1 MMSLKM
7 PSAYP
12 MITDPDRLNFST
24 ADSASKKKESQNQPR
39 TIKQWSNQN
48 NQEVIKKVRNKNQ
61 KESRKPT
68 DQLSETRRKRKEGL
82 GMLGYFLVRP

>member
-1 MMSLKM
+1 M

-24 ADSASKKKESQNQPR
+24 EL
-39 TIKQWSNQN
+39 
-48 NQEVIKKVRNKNQ
+48 
-61 KESRKPT
+61 RKPT

-82 GMLGYFLVRP
+82 ENWGCPIGRPWGAAGP

>member
-1 MMSLKM
+1 
-7 PSAYP
+7 

-24 ADSASKKKESQNQPR
+24 ADSAGKKKESQNQPR

-61 KESRKPT
+61 KEAGRIKKTYRSV
-68 DQLSETRRKRKEGL
+68 KRNS
-82 GMLGYFLVRP
+82 

>member
-1 MMSLKM
+1 M

-24 ADSASKKKESQNQPR
+24 EL
-39 TIKQWSNQN
+39 
-48 NQEVIKKVRNKNQ
+48 
-61 KESRKPT
+61 RKPT

-82 GMLGYFLVRP
+82 ENWGCPIERHWGAAGP